1 MSPPGN
7 NPMRCG
13 EVLPD
18 HIEVKV
24 MDIQE
29 VCAVLNIDKLLTELD
44 FLPMSDHKFE
54 VKTCDSKVENFAPR
68 SSVWLS
74 APILATR

>member
-1 MSPPGN
+1 MFTGETLPG
-7 NPMRCG
+7 R
-13 EVLPD
+13 
-18 HIEVKV
+18 IEVKI

-44 FLPMSDHKFE
+44 FLPMSDHKYE
-54 VKTCDSKVENFAPR
+54 VKACDAKVESLAAR

-74 APILATR
+74 DPVL